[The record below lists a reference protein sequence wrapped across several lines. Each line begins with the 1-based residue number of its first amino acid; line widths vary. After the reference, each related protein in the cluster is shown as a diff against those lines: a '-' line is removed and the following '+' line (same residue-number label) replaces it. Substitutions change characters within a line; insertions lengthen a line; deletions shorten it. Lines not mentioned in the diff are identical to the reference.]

1 MTGISYKFKEF
12 CDRSGCDSSE
22 VERVWSALRVPGHM
36 MWLGGGAIR
45 RTLIK
50 QPLDSDFD
58 FFFNSVESKD
68 AFLKHCEAKGLRK
81 VKETKH
87 HTQFEGIIEGSDIPI
102 VVQAIHFMYGD
113 ARVWIDNFDYTI
125 SQFMYDGEYM
135 YTTSY
140 ALWDLGRKKLALNKV
155 TYPVATMRRMLKYTN
170 QGFTAC
176 AGCMADLYKLTI
188 ESDTAMGELDIEYVD

>member
-1 MTGISYKFKEF
+1 MSNVSYDFKEF

-22 VERVWSALRVPGHM
+22 VERIWVQLRVQGC
-36 MWLGGGAIR
+36 WLAGGAVR

-58 FFFNSVESKD
+58 FFFTDSGAKD
-68 AFLKHCEAKGLRK
+68 AFISKCLEKGLRK

-87 HTQFEGIIEGSDIPI
+87 HTQFEGVLEGSDIP
-102 VVQAIHFMYGD
+102 VVIQAIHFIYGGIE
-113 ARVWIDNFDYTI
+113 VILKNFDYTI
-125 SQFMYDGEYM
+125 TQFVYDGETM

-176 AGCMADLYKLTI
+176 GGCMADLIKMTV
-188 ESDTAMGELDIEYVD
+188 ESPEAMGELDIEYVD

>member
-1 MTGISYKFKEF
+1 MTNVSYNFKEF

-22 VERVWSALRVPGHM
+22 VERVWKALKIPHF

-58 FFFNSVESKD
+58 FFFMDVDGKN
-68 AFLKHCEAKGLRK
+68 AFIKHCEAKGLRK

-87 HTQFEGIIEGSDIPI
+87 HTQLEGVLEGSDLP
-102 VVQAIHFMYGD
+102 VVIQAIHFMYGD
-113 ARVWIDNFDYTI
+113 SGQWLDNFDYTI
-125 SQFMYDGEYM
+125 SQFMYDGQYM

-155 TYPVATMRRMLKYTN
+155 TYPVATMR
-170 QGFTAC
+170 
-176 AGCMADLYKLTI
+176 
-188 ESDTAMGELDIEYVD
+188 S

>member
-1 MTGISYKFKEF
+1 MTNVNYNFKEF

-22 VERVWSALRVPGHM
+22 VERIWKALKVEGHACY
-36 MWLGGGAIR
+36 LGGGAVR

-58 FFFNSVESKD
+58 WFFKDVSGKD
-68 AFLKHCEAKGLRK
+68 AFVENAKAKGMR
-81 VKETKH
+81 VTKETKH
-87 HTQFEGIIEGSDIPI
+87 HTQLEGTLEGSALPV
-102 VVQAIHFMYGD
+102 VVQAIHFTYGD
-113 ARVWIDNFDYTI
+113 IQHFLDNFDYTI

-135 YTTSY
+135 YTTTY
-140 ALWDLGRKKLALNKV
+140 ALWDLGRRKLALNKV

-176 AGCMADLYKLTI
+176 SGCMADLIKMTI
-188 ESDTAMGELDIEYVD
+188 ESPTALGELDIEYVD